1 MKETQVA
8 ERVNWVGYVDWSVR
22 DFHGYET
29 TRGSTYN
36 AYLIQDEKNV
46 LIDTVKG
53 PYSAELLRNIQ
64 RHIPLEKL
72 DVVVC
77 NHAEPDHS
85 GALPAVM
92 KACPQAELICDAKCR
107 AVLDRYY
114 DTTGWKIR
122 VVKTGDSLAI
132 GSYSL
137 QFLETPMAH
146 WPESMATYL
155 PECRLLFSM
164 DAFGQH
170 YATSERFDDTVPLA
184 EALEEAKIY
193 YANILMCY
201 ERPVNNAL
209 DAVNSIKPSILA
221 PSHGVIWRKHADE
234 ILRAYADWS
243 ICKAV
248 PKVVILYDTM
258 WQSTA
263 KMARTI
269 YDTVVEAGLECKL
282 IYVRA
287 THITDIVTECMD
299 AAAIAV
305 GSPTLNQTLM
315 PQVASALT
323 YLMGLKPSGKCGF
336 AFGSYGWG
344 KGGPEAVNEYLEKM
358 KFRILREPLKC
369 QYAPDEQALS
379 ACREAGELLVQEARL
394 VERGEQ
400 QPE

>member
-1 MKETQVA
+1 MNTTQVA
-8 ERVNWVGYVDWSVR
+8 NNVDWVGYVDWSVR

-36 AYLIQDEKNV
+36 AYLIRDEKNV

-53 PYSAELLRNIQ
+53 PYADELLRNIS
-64 RHIPLEKL
+64 RIIELGKL
-72 DVVVC
+72 DFVVC

-85 GALPAVM
+85 GALPVVM
-92 KACPQAELICDAKCR
+92 AACPQAELICDAKCK
-107 AVLDRYY
+107 ATLDRYF
-114 DTTGWKIR
+114 DTTGWKVRI
-122 VVKTGDSLAI
+122 VKSGDSLSI
-132 GSYSL
+132 GACSL
-137 QFLETPMAH
+137 QFVETPMAH
-146 WPESMATYL
+146 WPESMATYM
-155 PECRLLFSM
+155 PENKLLFSM

-170 YATSERFDDTVPLA
+170 YATSGRFDDTVPLA
-184 EALEEAKIY
+184 EAMEEAKIY

-209 DAVNSIKPSILA
+209 DAVKSINPEIIA
-221 PSHGVIWRKHADE
+221 PSHGIIWRKHVQE
-234 ILRAYADWS
+234 ILRSYADWS
-243 ICKAV
+243 VCKAR

-269 YDTVVEAGLECKL
+269 YDTVVEQGVECKL
-282 IYVRA
+282 LYLRA
-287 THITDIVTECMD
+287 AHITEVVTECLD

-315 PQVASALT
+315 PQAAAALT

-344 KGGPEAVNEYLEKM
+344 KGGPEAVQEYLEKM
-358 KFRILREPLKC
+358 KFRMLREPLKC
-369 QYAPDEQALS
+369 QYAPDEQALTL
-379 ACREAGELLVQEARL
+379 CREAGMLLVNEAKNAGN
-394 VERGEQ
+394 E
-400 QPE
+400 